1 MIIFWGLVL
10 IIVEHQI
17 FYWIYLWQLKEYRF
31 DRMMDLFYN
40 RFDWK
45 RLVWDQFELRRFY
58 RPVLTM
64 RAKLSL
70 ITAEVLVLAWVGKYF
85 DNFWGILAGVVMAP
99 LLAGLALVIW
109 TPLFL
114 YIKTKK
120 IRQATI
126 KMENFKGTV
135 IGITGS
141 YGKSTTKE
149 ILAEVLAA
157 KFKVA
162 KTKANNNSEIGVAL
176 RVLELKGDEEI
187 FIVEMGA
194 YKIGEIRSIC
204 KIVRPTVG
212 IITGIGD
219 QHLSLFGSLE
229 NIKKAKYELIDFL
242 PKDGLGLVADVDFK
256 LEEAINLK
264 EEKDKVTFEF
274 EGEKFEAGFR
284 GKSLVRNALG
294 VIKTAK
300 YLGMSL
306 KEISW
311 ALGKI
316 NFDDFYP
323 KLIKVSRDKYIIDDS
338 YNSSLESFKSVLS
351 YLDCWQGYSKILVSS
366 GMIELGERA
375 AEDHRIVGNLLGNL
389 DQVWVT
395 NRAYFKELNVGG
407 RARLET
413 NYDKLIIQL
422 RKEFKDKTVIL
433 FKGRMPKKIIDLLKN
448 E

>member
-1 MIIFWGLVL
+1 MIIFWGLILV
-10 IIVEHQI
+10 IVEHQI
-17 FYWIYLWQLKEYRF
+17 FYWIYLWQLKEYRL
-31 DRMMDLFYN
+31 DRLMDLFNY
-40 RFDWK
+40 RIDWK
-45 RLVWDQFELRRFY
+45 RLFWDQFDLRKFY

-64 RAKLSL
+64 RAILSL
-70 ITAEVLVLAWVGKYF
+70 VTAEVLVLAWMGKYF
-85 DNFWGILAGVVMAP
+85 GDFWGILMGVMATP
-99 LLAGLALVIW
+99 ILVGLALAAW
-109 TPLFL
+109 TPMFL
-114 YIKTKK
+114 YIKKEK

-126 KMENFKGTV
+126 KMKKFKGMV

-141 YGKSTTKE
+141 YGKSTTKD
-149 ILAEVLAA
+149 ILTEVLAT

-176 RVLELKGDEEI
+176 RVLELGGDEEI
-187 FIVEMGA
+187 FVVEMGA
-194 YKIGEIRSIC
+194 YKIGEIKAIC
-204 KIVRPTVG
+204 KIVQPVIG

-229 NIKKAKYELIDFL
+229 NIKKTKYELIDFL
-242 PKDGLGLVADVDFK
+242 PKDGFGLVADIDFK
-256 LEEAINLK
+256 FEDAINLR

-274 EGEKFEAGFR
+274 EGEKFEVGIR
-284 GKSLVRNALG
+284 GKSLVKNVLS

-306 KEISW
+306 KEISL

-323 KLIKVSRDKYIIDDS
+323 KLIKVNQDKYVIDDS

-351 YLDCWQGYSKILVSS
+351 YLDCWKGYTKILVTS

-375 AEDHRIVGNLLGNL
+375 EEDHKIVGNLLGNL
-389 DQVWVT
+389 DQILVT

-407 RARLET
+407 RASLEL
-413 NYDKLIIQL
+413 NYDKLINRL
-422 RKEFKDKTVIL
+422 RSEFRDKTVIL
-433 FKGRMPKKIIDLLKN
+433 FKGRIPKKVIGSLKN
-448 E
+448 G